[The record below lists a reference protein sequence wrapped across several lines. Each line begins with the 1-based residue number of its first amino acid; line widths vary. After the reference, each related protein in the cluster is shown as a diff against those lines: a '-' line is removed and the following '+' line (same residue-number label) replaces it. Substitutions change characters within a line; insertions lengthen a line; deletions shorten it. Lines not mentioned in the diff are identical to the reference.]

1 MTTQVNVSANV
12 QVNVSANVQVTIQE
26 AATGAILSQQE
37 HKNLVVS
44 GGLDLVRDLL
54 DGDAV
59 AGLTH
64 FAVGTGTVAVAASQT
79 TLDTEVY
86 RDTVTQ
92 RTSGSQQLVV
102 SYYLSSLS
110 ANGNALAEAGLFN
123 AASGGTMFARVL
135 LSPAIS
141 KTSAIAVTFNWT
153 INLGAS

>member
-1 MTTQVNVSANV
+1 MTT

-26 AATGAILSQQE
+26 AATGRTLAQQE
-37 HKNLVVS
+37 QKNLVVS

-102 SYYLSSLS
+102 SYYLASGS
-110 ANGNALAEAGLFN
+110 ANGSTLTEAGLFN
-123 AASGGTMFARVL
+123 SASGGTMFARVL
-135 LSPAIS
+135 LTPGIV
-141 KTSAIAVTFNWT
+141 KTAAIAVTFNWT
-153 INLGAS
+153 INLGAN